1 MSPQDTDTAFD
12 ELRLIHRALNG
23 SKEELFQLLGRPS
36 PDILRAALRNPAL
49 DEGHLLALL
58 RHTGLH
64 PDLFTLLHQQHE
76 PPAGNYQVIFALAQ
90 HAEVPAH
97 IVSAL
102 LPRLYLFDLLKLCC
116 LPGIPQDQKVA
127 AERVIIQRIP
137 AQPLGNKLT
146 LARRG
151 TAAIVEALLKEGQPQ
166 LVAACLDNPH
176 LKEGAVHQFLASA
189 AASAETIS
197 QIARHSRWQHRPE
210 LQQAILKNPRTPA
223 IWFTLFLPRLPRS
236 VVKNLALSPRL
247 APHQKQLVAAA
258 LGGKKQP

>member
-1 MSPQDTDTAFD
+1 MSLKDTDTAFD
-12 ELRLIHRALNG
+12 DLRLVHRALNG
-23 SKEELFQLLGRPS
+23 SKEELFSLMERPS

-49 DEGHLLALL
+49 DEAHLLALL
-58 RHTGLH
+58 HHTGLH

-76 PPAGNYQVIFALAQ
+76 PPAGSYQILFALAQ
-90 HAEVPAH
+90 HPEVPAYL
-97 IVSAL
+97 VSSL

-151 TAAIVEALLKEGQPQ
+151 TAAIVEALLKEGHPQ
-166 LVAACLDNPH
+166 VVAACLDNPH

-189 AASAETIS
+189 AATAESIS
-197 QIARHSRWQHRPE
+197 QIARHNRWQRRPE

-223 IWFTLFLPRLPRS
+223 IWFTLLLPRMPRS

-247 APHQKQLVAAA
+247 TPQQRQLVAET

>member
-1 MSPQDTDTAFD
+1 MTLQNTDTAHD
-12 ELRLIHRALNG
+12 ELHLIHRALSG
-23 SKEELFQLLGRPS
+23 SKEELFSLMERPS

-49 DEGHLLALL
+49 DEAHLLALL

-76 PPAGNYQVIFALAQ
+76 PPAGNYQVLFALAQ
-90 HAEVPAH
+90 HAEAPPH

-116 LPGIPQDQKVA
+116 LPSIPQDQRVA
-127 AERVIIQRIP
+127 AERAIIQRIP
-137 AQPLGNKLT
+137 TQPLGNKLT

-176 LKEGAVHQFLASA
+176 LKEGALHQFINSA
-189 AASAETIS
+189 VSTAETIS
-197 QIARHSRWQHRPE
+197 QIARHNRWQHRPE

-223 IWFTLFLPRLPRS
+223 IWFTLLLPRLPRS

-247 APHQKQLVAAA
+247 TPQQRQLVAEA
-258 LGGKKQP
+258 LGGKKTS

>member
-1 MSPQDTDTAFD
+1 MTLQNTDTAHD
-12 ELRLIHRALNG
+12 ELRLLHRALSG
-23 SKEELFQLLGRPS
+23 SKEELFSLMERPS

-49 DEGHLLALL
+49 DEAHLLALL

-76 PPAGNYQVIFALAQ
+76 PPAGNYQVLFALAQ
-90 HAEVPAH
+90 HAEAPPH

-116 LPGIPQDQKVA
+116 LPSIPQDQRVA
-127 AERVIIQRIP
+127 AERAIIQRIP
-137 AQPLGNKLT
+137 TQPLGNKLT

-166 LVAACLDNPH
+166 LMAACLDNPH
-176 LKEGAVHQFLASA
+176 LKEGALHQFINSA
-189 AASAETIS
+189 VATAETIS
-197 QIARHSRWQHRPE
+197 QIARHNRWQHRPE

-223 IWFTLFLPRLPRS
+223 IWFTLLLPRLPRS

-247 APHQKQLVAAA
+247 APHQKLLVAEA
-258 LGGKKQP
+258 LGGKKQT